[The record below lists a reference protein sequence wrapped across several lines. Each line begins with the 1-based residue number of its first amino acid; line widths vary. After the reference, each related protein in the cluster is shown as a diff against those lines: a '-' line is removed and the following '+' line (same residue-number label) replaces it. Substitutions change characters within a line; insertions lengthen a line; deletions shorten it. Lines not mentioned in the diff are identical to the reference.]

1 MTVDVG
7 DWVDVRDSLPDFLA
21 PVYAA
26 CRVNDGSRENWTATG
41 IIYGIR
47 CGTKNDWGLP
57 ILDFNDQAEVYAWM
71 PEWYPEPP
79 KESEIKR

>member
-1 MTVDVG
+1 MIIDVG
-7 DWVDVRDSLPDFLA
+7 DWVDVRDSLPSFLE

-26 CRVNDGSRENWTATG
+26 CRVTDGSRENWVATG
-41 IIYGIR
+41 IHYGDR
-47 CGTKNDWGLP
+47 RGTKNDWGLP
-57 ILDFNDQAEVYAWM
+57 ILDMDWKAEVYAWM